1 MPMVFVGARRAL
13 IGAAMLFLATL
24 ALAQPSPPVAPVR
37 NVADSY
43 FGTTVDDPYRY
54 MEDIKNPEVEAW
66 LKGQADY
73 TKAVL
78 GKIPQRDE
86 ILKEVTTFGDA
97 APSRVTSV
105 QLMGDHVYYLKR
117 NADENIGKLYV
128 RGGFGGKE
136 RLLVD
141 PDRLPAPE
149 GKHNAID
156 YFAASPENRYL
167 AYGVSVGGSEQSVL
181 HVIEVASGKET
192 GDVIDRANFGSP
204 SWLAD
209 GRLLYNRLQKLAPDA
224 PATEKYVNSRAYVH
238 ELGKNPDEDTP
249 LLGAGLAAGIAIDP
263 PEIPIVANPVGSKYA
278 IGLVINGVQNEFK
291 LYVAPIASLAGDRTP
306 WIKVADTADDVTAFD
321 VMDDRLYLLTHKDA
335 SRFKVIVVSLTK
347 PDLATARAV
356 VPASEAVVTGIAAA
370 KDALYV
376 RRMNGGV
383 SDFLK
388 VGYGADAKPSMI
400 KLPFPGDVDGLVTDP
415 RKPGAVFNL
424 GGWTRFGGYFAY
436 EPKAGKVVDTGL
448 QPQSKYDNPPN
459 LTSTEVKVKA
469 KDGTLVPL
477 SIVHRKGLKLDGTN
491 PTILYGYGAYGISM
505 TPFYRP
511 TYLPWFNRGGILAVA
526 HVRGGGEYGE
536 DWHKAGYKATK
547 PNTWQDAIACAEWL
561 VEHKYTSSPK
571 LAIMGGSAGG
581 IFVGRSITERPELF
595 GAAVDAVPVS
605 DALRWEFTSNG
616 VPNIPEFGTVKDEAG
631 FKGLVAMSSYA
642 HVKDGTKYPA
652 VLLTTG
658 INDPR
663 VDAWEA
669 GKMAARLQAASTSGK
684 PILLR
689 IDFDAGHGFGST
701 KKSQYEE
708 RADTLAFLFW
718 QLGVSGFQP
727 EAVNRQARGS

>member
-1 MPMVFVGARRAL
+1 MPMVLVGARRAF
-13 IGAAMLFLATL
+13 IGAATYFLATL

-37 NVADSY
+37 NVADAY

-66 LKGQADY
+66 LKAQAGY
-73 TKAVL
+73 TNAVL
-78 GKIPQRDE
+78 AKIPQRDE

-117 NADENIGKLYV
+117 KADENIGKLYV
-128 RGGFGGKE
+128 REGFGGKE

-141 PDRLPAPE
+141 PDKLPAPE

-156 YFAASPENRYL
+156 YFAPSPENKYL

-224 PATEKYVNSRAYVH
+224 PATEKYVNSRAYIH

-249 LLGAGLAAGIAIDP
+249 LLGAGLAPGIAIEP
-263 PEIPIVANPVGSKYA
+263 PEIPIAANPVGSKYA

-291 LYVAPIASLAGDRTP
+291 LYVAPIASLAGEKTP
-306 WIKVADTADDVTAFD
+306 WVKVADTADDVTAFD
-321 VMDDRLYLLTHKDA
+321 VMDDRLYLLTHKNA

-347 PDLATARAV
+347 PELATAREV

-388 VGYGADAKPSMI
+388 VGYASAAKPSMI

-415 RKPGAVFNL
+415 RKPGAVFSL

-436 EPKAGKVVDTGL
+436 EPKAGKVVDTEL
-448 QPQSKYDNPPN
+448 QPQGKYDNPPN

-477 SIVHRKGLKLDGTN
+477 SIVHRKGLKLDGSN
-491 PTILYGYGAYGISM
+491 PTILYGYGAYGISV
-505 TPFYRP
+505 TPFFRP

-547 PNTWQDAIACAEWL
+547 PNTWEDAIACAEWL
-561 VEHKYTSSPK
+561 VEHKYASPPK

-595 GAAVDAVPVS
+595 GAAVDEVPVS

-616 VPNIPEFGTVKDEAG
+616 VPNIPEFGTVKEEVG
-631 FKGLVAMSSYA
+631 FKGLFAMSSYA
-642 HVKDGTKYPA
+642 HVQQGTKYPA

-669 GKMAARLQAASTSGK
+669 GKMAARLQAASASGK

-718 QLGVSGFQP
+718 QLGESGFQP
-727 EAVNRQARGS
+727 GAL

>member
-1 MPMVFVGARRAL
+1 MPAHLHRVLTGTAL
-13 IGAAMLFLATL
+13 SCLAAL
-24 ALAQPSPPVAPVR
+24 ALAQAAPPVAPVK
-37 NVADSY
+37 NVTDTY
-43 FGTTVDDPYRY
+43 FGTLVDDPYRY
-54 MEDIKNPEVEAW
+54 MEDIKSPEVADW

-78 GKIPQRDE
+78 AKIPQRDA
-86 ILKEVTTFGDA
+86 ILEEVTRFGDA
-97 APSRVTSV
+97 APARVTSV
-105 QLMGDHVYYLKR
+105 QLTGERVYYLKR
-117 NADENIGKLYV
+117 KADENIAKLYV
-128 RGGFGGKE
+128 RDAAGGKE

-141 PDRLPAPE
+141 PEKLPAPE

-156 YFAASPENRYL
+156 YFAASPDNKYL
-167 AYGVSVGGSEQSVL
+167 AYGVSVGGSEESVL

-209 GRLLYNRLQKLAPDA
+209 DRLLYNRLQKLAPNA
-224 PATEKYVNSRAYVH
+224 PATDKYVNSRAYLHV
-238 ELGKNPDEDTP
+238 LGKNVEEDTP
-249 LLGAGLAAGIAIDP
+249 LLGAGLAPAVAIDA
-263 PEIPIVANPVGSKYA
+263 PEIPILVNPVGSKYA

-291 LYVAPIASLAGDRTP
+291 LYVAPVASLAGDKTP
-306 WIKVADTADDVTAFD
+306 WVKVVDTADDVTAFD
-321 VMDDRLYLLTHKDA
+321 VMGDDLYLLTHKNT
-335 SRFKVIVVSLTK
+335 SRFKVISVAFAK
-347 PDLATARAV
+347 PDLGAAREV
-356 VPASEAVVTGIAAA
+356 VPASEAVITGIAAA

-383 SDFLK
+383 SDFQR
-388 VGYGADAKPSMI
+388 VGYATGAKPSMI

-415 RKPGAVFNL
+415 RQPGAVFNL

-436 EPKAGKVVDTGL
+436 DPKAAKVRDTGL
-448 QPQSKYDNPPN
+448 QPQGKYDNPPD

-477 SIVHRKGLKLDGTN
+477 SIVHRKGLKLDGSN
-491 PTILYGYGAYGISM
+491 PTILYGYGAYGISQ

-511 TYLPWFNRGGILAVA
+511 TYLPWFYRGGILAVA

-536 DWHKAGYKATK
+536 DWHKAGYKLTK
-547 PNTWQDAIACAEWL
+547 PNTWNDAIACGEWL
-561 VEHKYTSSPK
+561 VEHKYTSPPRM
-571 LAIMGGSAGG
+571 AIMGGSAGG
-581 IFVGRSITERPELF
+581 IFVGRSITERPDLF
-595 GAAVDAVPVS
+595 GAAIDEVPVS
-605 DALRWEFTSNG
+605 DLVRMEFSSNG
-616 VPNIPEFGTVKDEAG
+616 VPNIPEFGTVKEADG
-631 FKGLVAMSSYA
+631 FKGLYAMSSQH

-663 VDAWEA
+663 VDAWQA

-684 PILLR
+684 PVLLR

-708 RADTLAFLFW
+708 RADTLAFMLW
-718 QLGVSGFQP
+718 QFGVAGFQP
-727 EAVNRQARGS
+727 EMH